1 MSLKDQFGK
10 DVLLTGWGH
19 SRFGKLTD
27 ETLESLIVQVATE
40 AIGNAGI
47 EAGQI
52 DEIYLGQFNSGMMP
66 LAFPSSLALQVS
78 DQLANVP
85 STRVENACASGSAAF
100 QQGTKSLLAGTAKT
114 VLVIGAEKMTQAGA
128 DVVGAALLGADYDM
142 AGKASTTGFTGLF
155 AEVAKHYGK
164 RYGYGNGKLGDV
176 LGTIAAK
183 NHRNGVDNPYAQLR
197 KDLGEEFCRTVSDKN
212 PMVADPLRRTDCSPV
227 SDGAAAVV
235 LSVAPTGGATA
246 PVRLAG
252 FGQAN
257 DFFPAERRDPT
268 EFAATRASWQRAL
281 GMAGVGLEE
290 LDFAEVHDCFTIA
303 ELLMYEAMGLT
314 ERGQGA
320 RALEEGWVFKD
331 GKLPVNVSGGLKAKG
346 HPVGATGV
354 SQHVIAAMQL
364 TGTAG
369 AHAVGQPAP
378 GSGAEHGRR
387 GHRQLRQRARSRLE
401 SNEGADTAHLPA
413 GMGCICPAFVFP
425 RLRGRPSARLN
436 SFPAHPPQMRGAPM
450 RATIIHG
457 PGDIRVEDRD
467 YPTLQLPTDVIVKV
481 TASCVCGSDLW
492 PYRGVKPTHKPS
504 AIGHEFI
511 GTVESIGEDVKDL
524 AVGDFVIAPF
534 VVSCG
539 ECPQC
544 LERRHGRLRPPRRLG
559 RQG

>member
-1 MSLKDQFGK
+1 MSLKEQFGK

-27 ETLESLIVQVATE
+27 ETLESLIVQVAGE

-47 EAGQI
+47 EPGQI

-155 AEVAKHYGK
+155 ADVAKHYQK
-164 RYGYGNGKLGDV
+164 RYGADTGNVGDI

-235 LSVAPTGGATA
+235 LSLAPTGGATA

-257 DFFPAERRDPT
+257 DFFPADRRDPT
-268 EFAATRASWQRAL
+268 EFAATRTSWQRAL
-281 GMAGVGLEE
+281 GMAGVGLHD

-354 SQHVIAAMQL
+354 SQHVVAAMQL

-369 AHAVGQPAP
+369 AM
-378 GSGAEHGRR
+378 
-387 GHRQLRQRARSRLE
+387 QLA
-401 SNEGADTAHLPA
+401 N
-413 GMGCICPAFVFP
+413 
-425 RLRGRPSARLN
+425 
-436 SFPAHPPQMRGAPM
+436 
-450 RATIIHG
+450 
-457 PGDIRVEDRD
+457 
-467 YPTLQLPTDVIVKV
+467 
-481 TASCVCGSDLW
+481 
-492 PYRGVKPTHKPS
+492 
-504 AIGHEFI
+504 
-511 GTVESIGEDVKDL
+511 
-524 AVGDFVIAPF
+524 
-534 VVSCG
+534 
-539 ECPQC
+539 
-544 LERRHGRLRPPRRLG
+544 PRRAAVQNMGGVGIANYVSVLEAV
-559 RQG
+559 

>member
-1 MSLKDQFGK
+1 MSLKDQFDK

-47 EAGQI
+47 EPGQV

-78 DQLANVP
+78 EQLANVP

-114 VLVIGAEKMTQAGA
+114 VLVIGAEKMTHAGA

-155 AEVAKHYGK
+155 AEVAKHYEK
-164 RYGYGNGKLGDV
+164 RYGPVSDV

-235 LSVAPTGGATA
+235 LSISPTGGATA

-257 DFFPAERRDPT
+257 DFFPTDRRDPT
-268 EFAATRASWQRAL
+268 AFAATRASWQRAL
-281 GMAGVGLEE
+281 GMAGVGLED

-314 ERGQGA
+314 EPGQGS
-320 RALEEGWVFKD
+320 RAIEEGWVFKD

-369 AHAVGQPAP
+369 DM
-378 GSGAEHGRR
+378 
-387 GHRQLRQRARSRLE
+387 QL
-401 SNEGADTAHLPA
+401 
-413 GMGCICPAFVFP
+413 
-425 RLRGRPSARLN
+425 
-436 SFPAHPPQMRGAPM
+436 
-450 RATIIHG
+450 
-457 PGDIRVEDRD
+457 
-467 YPTLQLPTDVIVKV
+467 
-481 TASCVCGSDLW
+481 AS
-492 PYRGVKPTHKPS
+492 
-504 AIGHEFI
+504 
-511 GTVESIGEDVKDL
+511 
-524 AVGDFVIAPF
+524 
-534 VVSCG
+534 
-539 ECPQC
+539 
-544 LERRHGRLRPPRRLG
+544 PRRAAVQNMGGVGIANYVSVLEAV
-559 RQG
+559 

>member
-47 EAGQI
+47 EPGQI

-78 DQLANVP
+78 EQLANVP

-114 VLVIGAEKMTQAGA
+114 VLVIGAEKMTHAGA

-155 AEVAKHYGK
+155 AEVAKHYEK
-164 RYGYGNGKLGDV
+164 RYGPVSDV

-235 LSVAPTGGATA
+235 LSVSPTGGATA

-252 FGQAN
+252 FGHAN
-257 DFFPAERRDPT
+257 DFFPTERRDPT
-268 EFAATRASWQRAL
+268 AFAATRASWQRAL
-281 GMAGVGLEE
+281 GMAGVGLED

-314 ERGQGA
+314 EPGQGT
-320 RALEEGWVFKD
+320 RAVQEGWVFKD
-331 GKLPVNVSGGLKAKG
+331 GKLPINVSGGLKAKG

-369 AHAVGQPAP
+369 GM
-378 GSGAEHGRR
+378 
-387 GHRQLRQRARSRLE
+387 QL
-401 SNEGADTAHLPA
+401 
-413 GMGCICPAFVFP
+413 
-425 RLRGRPSARLN
+425 
-436 SFPAHPPQMRGAPM
+436 
-450 RATIIHG
+450 
-457 PGDIRVEDRD
+457 
-467 YPTLQLPTDVIVKV
+467 
-481 TASCVCGSDLW
+481 AS
-492 PYRGVKPTHKPS
+492 
-504 AIGHEFI
+504 
-511 GTVESIGEDVKDL
+511 
-524 AVGDFVIAPF
+524 
-534 VVSCG
+534 
-539 ECPQC
+539 
-544 LERRHGRLRPPRRLG
+544 PRRAAVQNMGGVGIANYVSVLEAV
-559 RQG
+559 

>member
-1 MSLKDQFGK
+1 MSLKEQFGK

-19 SRFGKLTD
+19 SRFGKLSE

-47 EAGQI
+47 EPGQI

-164 RYGYGNGKLGDV
+164 RYGDGNGKLGDV

-197 KDLGEEFCRTVSDKN
+197 KDLGEDFCRTVSDKN

-235 LSVAPTGGATA
+235 LSIAPTGGATA
-246 PVRLAG
+246 PARLAG

-257 DFFPAERRDPT
+257 DFFPSERRDPT

-281 GMAGVGLEE
+281 AMAGVGLDD

-331 GKLPVNVSGGLKAKG
+331 GRLPVNVSGGLKAKG

-369 AHAVGQPAP
+369 DM
-378 GSGAEHGRR
+378 
-387 GHRQLRQRARSRLE
+387 QL
-401 SNEGADTAHLPA
+401 
-413 GMGCICPAFVFP
+413 
-425 RLRGRPSARLN
+425 
-436 SFPAHPPQMRGAPM
+436 
-450 RATIIHG
+450 
-457 PGDIRVEDRD
+457 
-467 YPTLQLPTDVIVKV
+467 
-481 TASCVCGSDLW
+481 AS
-492 PYRGVKPTHKPS
+492 
-504 AIGHEFI
+504 
-511 GTVESIGEDVKDL
+511 
-524 AVGDFVIAPF
+524 
-534 VVSCG
+534 
-539 ECPQC
+539 
-544 LERRHGRLRPPRRLG
+544 PRRAAVQNMGGVGIANYVSVLEAV
-559 RQG
+559 

>member
-1 MSLKDQFGK
+1 MSLKEQFGK

-164 RYGYGNGKLGDV
+164 RYGDGALGDV

-281 GMAGVGLEE
+281 GMAGVGLED

-369 AHAVGQPAP
+369 GM
-378 GSGAEHGRR
+378 
-387 GHRQLRQRARSRLE
+387 QLA
-401 SNEGADTAHLPA
+401 N
-413 GMGCICPAFVFP
+413 
-425 RLRGRPSARLN
+425 
-436 SFPAHPPQMRGAPM
+436 
-450 RATIIHG
+450 
-457 PGDIRVEDRD
+457 
-467 YPTLQLPTDVIVKV
+467 
-481 TASCVCGSDLW
+481 
-492 PYRGVKPTHKPS
+492 
-504 AIGHEFI
+504 
-511 GTVESIGEDVKDL
+511 
-524 AVGDFVIAPF
+524 
-534 VVSCG
+534 
-539 ECPQC
+539 
-544 LERRHGRLRPPRRLG
+544 PRRAAVQNMGGVGIANYVSVLEAA
-559 RQG
+559 

>member
-40 AIGNAGI
+40 AISNAGI
-47 EAGQI
+47 EPGQI

-78 DQLANVP
+78 PDLANVAA
-85 STRVENACASGSAAF
+85 TRVENACASGSAAF

-114 VLVIGAEKMTQAGA
+114 VLVIGAEKMTHAGA

-142 AGKASTTGFTGLF
+142 AGQTSTTGFTGLF
-155 AEVAKHYGK
+155 ADVAKHYEK
-164 RYGYGNGKLGDV
+164 RYGPVSDV

-235 LSVAPTGGATA
+235 LSISPTGGAAA

-252 FGQAN
+252 FGHAN

-268 EFAATRASWQRAL
+268 AFAATRVSWQRAL
-281 GMAGVGLEE
+281 GMAGVGLED

-314 ERGQGA
+314 EPGQGA
-320 RALEEGWVFKD
+320 RAVQEGWVFKD
-331 GKLPVNVSGGLKAKG
+331 GKLPINVSGGLKAKG

-369 AHAVGQPAP
+369 DM
-378 GSGAEHGRR
+378 
-387 GHRQLRQRARSRLE
+387 QLA
-401 SNEGADTAHLPA
+401 N
-413 GMGCICPAFVFP
+413 
-425 RLRGRPSARLN
+425 
-436 SFPAHPPQMRGAPM
+436 
-450 RATIIHG
+450 
-457 PGDIRVEDRD
+457 
-467 YPTLQLPTDVIVKV
+467 
-481 TASCVCGSDLW
+481 
-492 PYRGVKPTHKPS
+492 
-504 AIGHEFI
+504 
-511 GTVESIGEDVKDL
+511 
-524 AVGDFVIAPF
+524 
-534 VVSCG
+534 
-539 ECPQC
+539 
-544 LERRHGRLRPPRRLG
+544 PRRAAVQNMGGVGIANYVSVLEAV
-559 RQG
+559 

>member
-19 SRFGKLTD
+19 SRFGKLTE

-47 EAGQI
+47 EPGQI
-52 DEIYLGQFNSGMMP
+52 DEVYLGQFNSGMMP

-78 DQLANVP
+78 EQLANVP

-142 AGKASTTGFTGLF
+142 AGKPSTTGFTGLF
-155 AEVAKHYGK
+155 AEVAKHYEK
-164 RYGYGNGKLGDV
+164 RHGAVSDA

-268 EFAATRASWQRAL
+268 AFAATRASWHRAL
-281 GMAGVGLEE
+281 GMAGVGLED

-303 ELLMYEAMGLT
+303 ELLMYEVMGLT
-314 ERGQGA
+314 EPGQGS
-320 RALEEGWVFKD
+320 RAIEEGWVFKD

-369 AHAVGQPAP
+369 DM
-378 GSGAEHGRR
+378 
-387 GHRQLRQRARSRLE
+387 QLA
-401 SNEGADTAHLPA
+401 A
-413 GMGCICPAFVFP
+413 
-425 RLRGRPSARLN
+425 
-436 SFPAHPPQMRGAPM
+436 
-450 RATIIHG
+450 
-457 PGDIRVEDRD
+457 
-467 YPTLQLPTDVIVKV
+467 
-481 TASCVCGSDLW
+481 
-492 PYRGVKPTHKPS
+492 
-504 AIGHEFI
+504 
-511 GTVESIGEDVKDL
+511 
-524 AVGDFVIAPF
+524 
-534 VVSCG
+534 
-539 ECPQC
+539 
-544 LERRHGRLRPPRRLG
+544 PRRAAVQNMGGVGIANYVSVLEAV
-559 RQG
+559 

>member
-1 MSLKDQFGK
+1 MSLKEQFGK

-19 SRFGKLTD
+19 SRFGKLTE

-47 EAGQI
+47 EPGQI

-155 AEVAKHYGK
+155 AEVAKHYEK
-164 RYGYGNGKLGDV
+164 RYGAAAGNLSDV
-176 LGTIAAK
+176 LGSIAAK

-197 KDLGEEFCRTVSDKN
+197 KDLGEEFCQTVSDKN

-235 LSVAPTGGATA
+235 LSVSPTGGSTA

-257 DFFPAERRDPT
+257 DFFPTERRDPT
-268 EFAATRASWQRAL
+268 AFAATRASWQRAL
-281 GMAGVGLEE
+281 AMAGVGLED

-314 ERGQGA
+314 EPGQGA
-320 RALEEGWVFKD
+320 RAVREGWVFKD

-354 SQHVIAAMQL
+354 SQHVITAMQL

-369 AHAVGQPAP
+369 
-378 GSGAEHGRR
+378 
-387 GHRQLRQRARSRLE
+387 
-401 SNEGADTAHLPA
+401 D
-413 GMGCICPAFVFP
+413 M
-425 RLRGRPSARLN
+425 
-436 SFPAHPPQMRGAPM
+436 
-450 RATIIHG
+450 
-457 PGDIRVEDRD
+457 
-467 YPTLQLPTDVIVKV
+467 QLPTARRAAVQNM
-481 TASCVCGSDLW
+481 G
-492 PYRGVKPTHKPS
+492 GV
-504 AIGHEFI
+504 G
-511 GTVESIGEDVKDL
+511 
-524 AVGDFVIAPF
+524 IANY
-534 VVSCG
+534 VSV
-539 ECPQC
+539 
-544 LERRHGRLRPPRRLG
+544 LEAA
-559 RQG
+559 

>member
-1 MSLKDQFGK
+1 MSLKEQFGK

-40 AIGNAGI
+40 AISTAGI

-52 DEIYLGQFNSGMMP
+52 DEVYLGQFNSGMMP

-85 STRVENACASGSAAF
+85 ATRVENACASGSAAF

-114 VLVIGAEKMTQAGA
+114 VLVIGAEKMTHAGA
-128 DVVGAALLGADYDM
+128 DVVGSALLGADYDM
-142 AGKASTTGFTGLF
+142 AGQASTTGFTGLF
-155 AEVAKHYGK
+155 ADVAKHYEK
-164 RYGYGNGKLGDV
+164 RYGRVSDV

-235 LSVAPTGGATA
+235 LSTSPGTGATA
-246 PVRLAG
+246 PVRLSG

-268 EFAATRASWQRAL
+268 AFAATRVSWQRAL
-281 GMAGVGLEE
+281 GMAGVGLED

-314 ERGQGA
+314 EPGQGA
-320 RALEEGWVFKD
+320 RAVEEGWVFKD

-369 AHAVGQPAP
+369 DM
-378 GSGAEHGRR
+378 
-387 GHRQLRQRARSRLE
+387 QL
-401 SNEGADTAHLPA
+401 
-413 GMGCICPAFVFP
+413 
-425 RLRGRPSARLN
+425 
-436 SFPAHPPQMRGAPM
+436 
-450 RATIIHG
+450 
-457 PGDIRVEDRD
+457 
-467 YPTLQLPTDVIVKV
+467 
-481 TASCVCGSDLW
+481 AS
-492 PYRGVKPTHKPS
+492 
-504 AIGHEFI
+504 
-511 GTVESIGEDVKDL
+511 
-524 AVGDFVIAPF
+524 
-534 VVSCG
+534 
-539 ECPQC
+539 
-544 LERRHGRLRPPRRLG
+544 PRRAAVQNMGGVGIANYVSILEAV
-559 RQG
+559 

>member
-1 MSLKDQFGK
+1 MSLKEQFGK

-40 AIGNAGI
+40 AISNAGI

-78 DQLANVP
+78 PELANVAA
-85 STRVENACASGSAAF
+85 TRVENACASGSAAF
-100 QQGTKSLLAGTAKT
+100 QQGTKALLAGTAKT
-114 VLVIGAEKMTQAGA
+114 VLVIGAEKMTHAGA

-142 AGKASTTGFTGLF
+142 AGQTSTTGFTGLF
-155 AEVAKHYGK
+155 ADVAKHYDK
-164 RYGYGNGKLGDV
+164 RYGRGDGKLGDV
-176 LGTIAAK
+176 LGSIAAK

-197 KDLGEEFCRTVSDKN
+197 KDLGEEFCRTISDKN

-235 LSVAPTGGATA
+235 LSGSPTGGVAQ

-252 FGQAN
+252 FGHAN

-268 EFAATRASWQRAL
+268 AFAATRVSWQRAL
-281 GMAGVGLEE
+281 GMAGVGLED

-314 ERGQGA
+314 EPGQGA
-320 RALEEGWVFKD
+320 RAIEEGWVFKD

-369 AHAVGQPAP
+369 AM
-378 GSGAEHGRR
+378 
-387 GHRQLRQRARSRLE
+387 QLA
-401 SNEGADTAHLPA
+401 N
-413 GMGCICPAFVFP
+413 
-425 RLRGRPSARLN
+425 
-436 SFPAHPPQMRGAPM
+436 
-450 RATIIHG
+450 
-457 PGDIRVEDRD
+457 
-467 YPTLQLPTDVIVKV
+467 
-481 TASCVCGSDLW
+481 
-492 PYRGVKPTHKPS
+492 
-504 AIGHEFI
+504 
-511 GTVESIGEDVKDL
+511 
-524 AVGDFVIAPF
+524 
-534 VVSCG
+534 
-539 ECPQC
+539 
-544 LERRHGRLRPPRRLG
+544 PRRAAVQNMGGVGIANYVSVLEAV
-559 RQG
+559 